1 MDHDLA
7 LAVPANLGR
16 ETQVDGLRKDSS
28 KDRFMAVDHIRY
40 DLLAQEALRG
50 VLRTV
55 LSDAAKNGLPGDHH
69 FFVTFDTCAEGVR
82 LSQRMRAQY
91 PKEMTIVLQ
100 HQFWDL
106 AVNEDS
112 FEVGLSFGG
121 VPERLSIP
129 FGAVKQFFDPSVEF
143 GLQFEQIGVAGEAKP
158 DALPAPKKGGGEP
171 ANSPTQG
178 KPRRTTP
185 AVPAVPAPANP
196 EPVASDDQSEKP
208 LEKPTDKTAG
218 GGEVVRLDRFRKK

>member
-1 MDHDLA
+1 M
-7 LAVPANLGR
+7 P
-16 ETQVDGLRKDSS
+16 
-28 KDRFMAVDHIRY
+28 VDHIRY

-106 AVNEDS
+106 AVSEDA

-129 FGAVKQFFDPSVEF
+129 FAAVKQFFDPSVEF
-143 GLQFEQIGVAGEAKP
+143 GLQFEQIVEGDAKP
-158 DALPAPKKGGGEP
+158 GAAPAPNLPGSDVPASKKKGSGEP
-171 ANSPTQG
+171 ANAAVQG

-185 AVPAVPAPANP
+185 AVPAPANP
-196 EPVASDDQSEKP
+196 EEPVAAVDRTEKP
-208 LEKPTDKTAG
+208 PETPADKPAG

>member
-1 MDHDLA
+1 
-7 LAVPANLGR
+7 
-16 ETQVDGLRKDSS
+16 
-28 KDRFMAVDHIRY
+28 MAVDHIRY

-91 PKEMTIVLQ
+91 PKEMTVILQ

-106 AVNEDS
+106 SVSEDS

-129 FGAVKQFFDPSVEF
+129 FAAVKGFFDPSVEF
-143 GLQFEQIGVAGEAKP
+143 GLQFEQIGETGAETGAKP
-158 DALPAPKKGGGEP
+158 DTSVPKKNGGETT
-171 ANSPTQG
+171 NSPAEV

-185 AVPAVPAPANP
+185 AVAVPTPANP
-196 EPVASDDQSEKP
+196 ATAASDEPAGKP
-208 LEKPTDKTAG
+208 ADNPTGKSVG

>member
-1 MDHDLA
+1 
-7 LAVPANLGR
+7 
-16 ETQVDGLRKDSS
+16 
-28 KDRFMAVDHIRY
+28 MAVDHIRY
-40 DLLAQEALRG
+40 DLLTQEALRG

-55 LSDAAKNGLPGDHH
+55 LTDAAKNGLPGDHH

-91 PKEMTIVLQ
+91 PKDMTVILQ

-106 AVNEDS
+106 AVSEDS

-129 FGAVKQFFDPSVEF
+129 FAAVKGFYDPSVDF
-143 GLQFEQIGVAGEAKP
+143 GLQFEQIGVAAAEAGGAKP
-158 DALPAPKKGGGEP
+158 DTAPASKKGGGEP
-171 ANSPTQG
+171 ANSPMQLT
-178 KPRRTTP
+178 PRRTTP
-185 AVPAVPAPANP
+185 AVPAAPAPANP
-196 EPVASDDQSEKP
+196 ETAASDGQTEKP
-208 LEKPTDKTAG
+208 PAEPADKSPG

>member
-1 MDHDLA
+1 
-7 LAVPANLGR
+7 
-16 ETQVDGLRKDSS
+16 
-28 KDRFMAVDHIRY
+28 MAVDHIRY

-91 PKEMTIVLQ
+91 PKEMTIILQ

-106 AVNEDS
+106 SVTEDA

-121 VPERLSIP
+121 VPERLAIP
-129 FGAVKQFFDPSVEF
+129 FSAVRGFYDPSVEF
-143 GLQFEQIGVAGEAKP
+143 GLQFEQIGAAPADAAPAEASGAKP
-158 DALPAPKKGGGEP
+158 ESLPAPKKSGAEP
-171 ANSPTQG
+171 ANSPTQL

-185 AVPAVPAPANP
+185 AVPAAAVPAPANP
-196 EPVASDDQSEKP
+196 EPAASADQTAKP
-208 LEKPTDKTAG
+208 PEAPADKSAG

>member
-1 MDHDLA
+1 
-7 LAVPANLGR
+7 
-16 ETQVDGLRKDSS
+16 
-28 KDRFMAVDHIRY
+28 MAADHIRY

-55 LSDAAKNGLPGDHH
+55 LTDAAKNGLPGDHH

-106 AVNEDS
+106 AVSGDA

-129 FGAVKQFFDPSVEF
+129 FAAVKKFFDPSVEF
-143 GLQFEQIGVAGEAKP
+143 GLEFEQIDVTAAEPGAKP
-158 DALPAPKKGGGEP
+158 DSLPVPKTSAAEP
-171 ANSPTQG
+171 ARSPKQV

-185 AVPAVPAPANP
+185 AGPAPTPAVPAPANP
-196 EPVASDDQSEKP
+196 PMAASDEPSAATEKP
-208 LEKPTDKTAG
+208 ADKSAG

>member
-1 MDHDLA
+1 
-7 LAVPANLGR
+7 
-16 ETQVDGLRKDSS
+16 
-28 KDRFMAVDHIRY
+28 MAVDHIRY
-40 DLLAQEALRG
+40 DLLTQEALRG

-69 FFVTFDTCAEGVR
+69 FFVTFDTCAEDVR

-106 AVNEDS
+106 SISDDS

-129 FGAVKQFFDPSVEF
+129 FAAVKGFFDPSVPF
-143 GLQFEQIGVAGEAKP
+143 SLQFEQVEVTAAEAGAKP
-158 DALPAPKKGGGEP
+158 EALPSPKKSDDEA
-171 ANSPTQG
+171 ANAPVQV

-185 AVPAVPAPANP
+185 AVSAMPTPANP
-196 EPVASDDQSEKP
+196 ETAASDDQTEKAP
-208 LEKPTDKTAG
+208 EKPTDKSVG

>member
-1 MDHDLA
+1 
-7 LAVPANLGR
+7 
-16 ETQVDGLRKDSS
+16 
-28 KDRFMAVDHIRY
+28 MAVDHIRY

-69 FFVTFDTCAEGVR
+69 FFITFDTCAEGVR

-100 HQFWDL
+100 HVFWDL
-106 AVNEDS
+106 VVSEDA

-129 FGAVKQFFDPSVEF
+129 FAAVKGFVDPSVQF
-143 GLQFEQIGVAGEAKP
+143 GLQFEQVVEG
-158 DALPAPKKGGGEP
+158 DAAPEGLPASKKGGGEP
-171 ANSPTQG
+171 ANAALPG
-178 KPRRTTP
+178 KPRRTTT
-185 AVPAVPAPANP
+185 VPAVPAPANP
-196 EPVASDDQSEKP
+196 EPAASADSAEKP
-208 LEKPTDKTAG
+208 PEKPTDKSAG

>member
-1 MDHDLA
+1 
-7 LAVPANLGR
+7 
-16 ETQVDGLRKDSS
+16 
-28 KDRFMAVDHIRY
+28 MAVDHIRY

-91 PKEMTIVLQ
+91 PKEMTIILQ

-106 AVNEDS
+106 AVSDDA

-129 FGAVKQFFDPSVEF
+129 FAAVKGFFDPSVEF
-143 GLQFEQIGVAGEAKP
+143 GLQFEQSSGTGAEAGAKADKP
-158 DALPAPKKGGGEP
+158 EKSDTKPETVPVPKKSVESAP
-171 ANSPTQG
+171 AATQA

-185 AVPAVPAPANP
+185 AVPAAPAPANP
-196 EPVASDDQSEKP
+196 GAAAADQAEKMP
-208 LEKPTDKTAG
+208 DKSADKSG

>member
-1 MDHDLA
+1 
-7 LAVPANLGR
+7 
-16 ETQVDGLRKDSS
+16 
-28 KDRFMAVDHIRY
+28 MAVDHIRY

-69 FFVTFDTCAEGVR
+69 FFITFDTCAEGVR

-91 PKEMTIVLQ
+91 PKEMTVVLQ
-100 HQFWDL
+100 HVFWDL
-106 AVNEDS
+106 VVSEDA

-129 FGAVKQFFDPSVEF
+129 FAAVKGFVDPSVQF
-143 GLQFEQIGVAGEAKP
+143 GLQFEQVVEG
-158 DALPAPKKGGGEP
+158 DAPPEGLPASKKGGGEP
-171 ANSPTQG
+171 ANAAVAG
-178 KPRRTTP
+178 KPRRTTT
-185 AVPAVPAPANP
+185 VPAVPAPANP
-196 EPVASDDQSEKP
+196 EPAAAADPV
-208 LEKPTDKTAG
+208 EKPTDKSAG

>member
-1 MDHDLA
+1 M
-7 LAVPANLGR
+7 P
-16 ETQVDGLRKDSS
+16 
-28 KDRFMAVDHIRY
+28 VDHIRY
-40 DLLAQEALRG
+40 DLLTQEALRG

-55 LSDAAKNGLPGDHH
+55 LSDAAKKGLPGEHH

-82 LSQRMRAQY
+82 LSPRMRAQY

-106 AVNEDS
+106 GVSDDA

-129 FGAVKQFFDPSVEF
+129 FAAVKGFFDPSVEF
-143 GLQFEQIGVAGEAKP
+143 GLQFQQIDVAAAGEAGVKP
-158 DALPAPKKGGGEP
+158 DALPAPGRSGSEP
-171 ANSPTQG
+171 ADLSAPV
-178 KPRRTTP
+178 KSRRTAT
-185 AVPAVPAPANP
+185 VPVVPTPANP
-196 EPVASDDQSEKP
+196 EPSASDAQEEP
-208 LEKPTDKTAG
+208 PQAPPDKSAG

>member
-1 MDHDLA
+1 
-7 LAVPANLGR
+7 
-16 ETQVDGLRKDSS
+16 
-28 KDRFMAVDHIRY
+28 MAADHIRY
-40 DLLAQEALRG
+40 DLLVQEALRG
-50 VLRTV
+50 VVRTV

-69 FFVTFDTCAEGVR
+69 FFVTFDTGAEGVR

-91 PKEMTIVLQ
+91 PKEMTIILQ

-106 AVNEDS
+106 VVGEDS

-129 FGAVKQFFDPSVEF
+129 LAAVKRFVDPSVPF
-143 GLQFEQIGVAGEAKP
+143 DLQFEQIEMATAEAGAKP
-158 DALPAPKKGGGEP
+158 DAPKKISEL
-171 ANSPTQG
+171 AEAPTQV

-185 AVPAVPAPANP
+185 AVPAAPMPANP
-196 EPVASDDQSEKP
+196 EAAASENQAETPPDR
-208 LEKPTDKTAG
+208 PTDKSAG

>member
-1 MDHDLA
+1 
-7 LAVPANLGR
+7 
-16 ETQVDGLRKDSS
+16 
-28 KDRFMAVDHIRY
+28 MAVDHIRY
-40 DLLAQEALRG
+40 DLLTQDALRG

-69 FFVTFDTCAEGVR
+69 FFVTFDTCADSVR

-106 AVNEDS
+106 SISDDS

-129 FGAVKQFFDPSVEF
+129 FAAVKGFFDPSVEF
-143 GLQFEQIGVAGEAKP
+143 GLQFEQIGVTAAEAGAKP
-158 DALPAPKKGGGEP
+158 EALPAPKKSGDEV
-171 ANSPTQG
+171 ANAPVQV

-185 AVPAVPAPANP
+185 AVPAVPTPANP
-196 EPVASDDQSEKP
+196 ETAASDDQTEKP
-208 LEKPTDKTAG
+208 LEKPADKSVG